1 MPWKPIGRLLL
12 AAAGLVCA
20 AALEAGAFELYAEDV
35 SGEPGQEV
43 AVSIRL
49 RNVETPIEADAIGF
63 SLAFDSRALVYEE
76 ADKSGTLTA
85 PFTLLAG
92 QLVEPGRVKVAG
104 ALFGDPVT
112 LDGDGLFLKLRFRT
126 PNGARLNSSLTLLE
140 FKDDIRTAETT
151 AGTFTLV
158 NAQYLPGDA
167 DNSGRVEL
175 ADAIIPLQIVAEV
188 RPARTTPFV
197 LGDTDGNDRVDLA
210 DAILPLGI
218 LAGVF

>member
-1 MPWKPIGRLLL
+1 MSWKTICRLFLV
-12 AAAGLVCA
+12 AAGLVCA

-35 SGEPGQEV
+35 SGEPGEEV
-43 AVSIRL
+43 VVSIRL

-63 SLAFDSRALVYEE
+63 SLVFDSRALVYEE

-92 QLVEPGRVKVAG
+92 QLVAQGRVKVVG
-104 ALFGDPVT
+104 SLFGPPVA
-112 LDGDGLFLKLRFRT
+112 LDGDGLFLKLRFRA
-126 PNGARLNSSLTLLE
+126 PNGARLDSSLTLLE
-140 FKDDIRTAETT
+140 FKDDIRAAGTT

-175 ADAIIPLQIVAEV
+175 ADAIIPLQIVAEA
-188 RPARTTPFV
+188 RPPRTTPFL
-197 LGDTDGNDRVDLA
+197 LGDTDGNDQVDLA

-218 LAGVF
+218 LTGVY